1 MRIFNRYLMRE
12 VLDSML
18 GVTPI
23 LLLIFLSDRFVRYL
37 AEAAAGNMSSAVI
50 LDLLALKSLV
60 ALVLILPLA
69 FFIATLLALGR
80 MYKDSEMIALM
91 ACGAGTATV
100 LKMLLRFTV
109 GLALVV
115 AVLSLVVA
123 PWAAGR
129 SNQITHQAEARSE
142 ITSVIPGSFK
152 ESRKGDHILYVESVS
167 ADQSVLQNVFI
178 QSRSAESLDIV
189 AANNGVKHTDAK
201 TGDQFIVLQNGN
213 RYEGSPGSANYK
225 IINYEKYSL
234 RIRDADPAPVAEA
247 LNAKPTLT
255 LWNATDSNAIA
266 ELQWRISMPLSVL
279 VFGMLGA
286 LLARTSP
293 REGKYAKLFV
303 AFLIYLIY
311 NNMLGVARA
320 WLDRGLVEPIVGM
333 WWVHIAALLL
343 VAVLF
348 MHQVGFRWTLW
359 QRWSAHKTRISPQ
372 RSVA

>member
-37 AEAAAGNMSSAVI
+37 AEAAAGNMSSTAI
-50 LDLLALKSLV
+50 LDLLALKSLI

-69 FFIATLLALGR
+69 FFIAVLLALGR

-91 ACGAGTATV
+91 ACGAGTAAV
-100 LKMLLRFTV
+100 LKMLLRFTL

-115 AVLSLVVA
+115 AALSLVIA

-129 SNQITHQAEARSE
+129 SNQIAHQAEALSE

-167 ADQSVLQNVFI
+167 ADQRVLKNVFI

-189 AANNGVKHTDAK
+189 TASSGVKFTDAG
-201 TGDQFIVLQNGN
+201 TGDQFIVLQGGN

-225 IINYEKYSL
+225 IISYEKYSL
-234 RIRDADPAPVAEA
+234 RIRDVDPTPVTED
-247 LNAKPTLT
+247 LDAKPTLT
-255 LWNATDSNAIA
+255 LWSATDPGSSA

-279 VFGMLGA
+279 AFGMLGV

-320 WLDRGLVEPIVGM
+320 WLHRGLLEPVVGM
-333 WWVHIAALLL
+333 WWVHAAALLL
-343 VAVLF
+343 IAVIF

-359 QRWSAHKTRISPQ
+359 QRWSAHKERISPG
-372 RSVA
+372 RPTT

>member
-37 AEAAAGNMSSAVI
+37 AEAAAGNMSGAVI

-115 AVLSLVVA
+115 AVLSLVIA

-129 SNQITHQAEARSE
+129 SNQIVHQARALSE

-152 ESRKGDHILYVESVS
+152 ESRKGEHVLYVESVS
-167 ADQSVLQNVFI
+167 ADQRGLKNVFI
-178 QSRSAESLDIV
+178 QSRSAETLDIMT
-189 AANNGVKHTDAK
+189 ANSGTKVTDAA
-201 TGDQFIVLQNGN
+201 TGDQFIVLQGGN
-213 RYEGSPGSANYK
+213 RYEGSPGSGNYK
-225 IINYEKYSL
+225 IISYEKYSL
-234 RIRDADPAPVAEA
+234 RIRDADPAPADDDMD
-247 LNAKPTLT
+247 AKSTLT
-255 LWNATDSNAIA
+255 LWSATDPGSSA

-303 AFLIYLIY
+303 AVLIYLIY

-320 WLDRGLVEPIVGM
+320 WLNRGLLDPVVGM
-333 WWVHIAALLL
+333 WWVHVAALLL
-343 VAVLF
+343 VAVIF
-348 MHQVGFRWTLW
+348 MHQAGFRWSLW
-359 QRWSAHKTRISPQ
+359 QHWSAHKERISPG
-372 RSVA
+372 RATA